1 MTYAP
6 NSRFYSAQPLN
17 VSCYFPNIPD
27 DESFYQVDLRL
38 GNYGLYCQRNSEPA
52 KWVKGVDSPQGSTF
66 PFRIRYKLTNDEC
79 DDLRAPDN
87 RMTVQFTI
95 TASLLYLPMF
105 CRNQVTEKT
114 AQCSE
119 LIKFFVSSLTI
130 FINEAN
136 SFSFQICIH
145 VVRKYPCEDS
155 QNLGL
160 KQYMLHLIGERSC
173 K

>member
-66 PFRIRYKLTNDEC
+66 LFRIRYKLTNDEC

-105 CRNQVTEKT
+105 CRNHVTEKNSSMFRIDKIL
-114 AQCSE
+114 C
-119 LIKFFVSSLTI
+119 KFFNYIHQWGKLI
-130 FINEAN
+130 FI
-136 SFSFQICIH
+136 SDMHTCSKHIS
-145 VVRKYPCEDS
+145 VW
-155 QNLGL
+155 G
-160 KQYMLHLIGERSC
+160 
-173 K
+173 